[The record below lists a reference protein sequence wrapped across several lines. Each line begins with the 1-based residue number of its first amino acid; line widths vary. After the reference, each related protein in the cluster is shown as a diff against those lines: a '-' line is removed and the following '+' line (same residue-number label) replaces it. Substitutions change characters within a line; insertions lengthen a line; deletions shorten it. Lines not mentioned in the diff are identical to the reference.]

1 MASDLQTR
9 YEIELSIKGSDAVRS
24 QCSNIDRALEAIS
37 KNARSLKFE
46 DAAKGVKDL
55 EDYMNG
61 LLESEEDC
69 TAQWSEFERASK
81 KAYNDLEKEAVKLN
95 YSMSEA
101 GKQQRERIKELEA
114 EKATLGQTKEEK
126 ARGREIDKEIK
137 EIRKQV
143 VDASDDE
150 LSTMQRANVQARAR
164 LKMMRNEAKQR
175 KTAKQEQ
182 KTLTQLIKDDLK
194 PLRDKL
200 KAMQDFAKSLKTVEG
215 RYAAVKKVAKGA
227 FSVGKTAVK
236 GVGVAAGAVLAGV
249 GAVLSSADNLVDRE
263 NAVRRIKA
271 GETMEDRSEL
281 LKQTFLEAGG
291 SNEEIVEALNRVYS
305 IMPKEKD
312 LDKLKQAAAVEIKF
326 PGVTEQLR
334 QQNNGKAITVNDYI
348 AYGNRQ
354 RAMQKYTG
362 ASAEQIESASSYIAN
377 LPQRYFKNAAT
388 EDVKAVYLALQNSG
402 AFTEESELRTT
413 FERFMRYQS
422 ETNRNIFTV
431 AQEWQ
436 AKGRD
441 GGWASGVWKAGDKTQ
456 VGNVINSIDFKQMGT
471 ESRIIDLTTH
481 ETAAEST
488 AKTARRVSLM
498 KDEILLSLLEAVEP
512 LMPVL
517 GDLFKRIM
525 KIIQSETFQNLLKS
539 VTDIIE
545 RVLKAVIQLIDI
557 MEPVATALG
566 GGLVKG
572 VRDFGNFL
580 SSGLDMLFGN
590 PDEGAS
596 GQARA
601 NGGLAMFPS
610 VFGEAGAEMAVPLSP
625 ERAGRGMQLTQELV
639 QHFHMSGNETTTASL
654 AAALSSRDWAYQS
667 GRLASINRRMGR

>member
-24 QCSNIDRALEAIS
+24 QCSDIDRALEAIS

-95 YSMSEA
+95 HSMSEQ
-101 GKQQRERIKELEA
+101 GKQQRERLHELEA
-114 EKATLGQTKEEK
+114 ERAALGNTREEK
-126 ARGREIDKEIK
+126 ARAREIDKEIK
-137 EIRKQV
+137 ELRKQV

-150 LSTMQRANVQARAR
+150 LASMLRMNTQARAR

-249 GAVLSSADNLVDRE
+249 GAVLGSADNLVDRE

-271 GETMEDRSEL
+271 GETMEDRNEL

-436 AKGRD
+436 EKGRD
-441 GGWASGVWKAGDKTQ
+441 GGWASGVWRAGDKTQ
-456 VGNVINSIDFKQMGT
+456 VGNVINSIDFKQMGA
-471 ESRIIDLTTH
+471 ESRIIDLSNR

-498 KDEILLSLLEAVEP
+498 KDEILLNLLTAVEP

-517 GDLFKRIM
+517 GDLFKRVM
-525 KIIQSETFQNLLKS
+525 KLIQSETFQNLIKS
-539 VTDIIE
+539 IVEIIE
-545 RVLKAVIQLIDI
+545 RVLKAVIQLIDL
-557 MEPVATALG
+557 MEPVANALG

-572 VRDFGNFL
+572 VRSFGEFL
-580 SSGLDMLFGN
+580 HSGLNKLFGD
-590 PDEGAS
+590 PDEGVS

-601 NGGLAMFPS
+601 NGGLTMFPS

>member
-498 KDEILLSLLEAVEP
+498 KDEILLSILEAVEP

>member
-1 MASDLQTR
+1 MASDLRTR

-24 QCSNIDRALEAIS
+24 QCSDIDRALEAIS

-101 GKQQRERIKELEA
+101 GKQQRERLKELEA

-281 LKQTFLEAGG
+281 FKQTFLEAGG

-436 AKGRD
+436 EKGRD
-441 GGWASGVWKAGDKTQ
+441 GGWASGVWRAGDKTQ
-456 VGNVINSIDFKQMGT
+456 VGNVINSIDFKQMGA
-471 ESRIIDLTTH
+471 ESRIIDLSNR
-481 ETAAEST
+481 ETAADST

-498 KDEILLSLLEAVEP
+498 KDEILLSILTAVEP

-517 GDLFKRIM
+517 GDLFKRVM
-525 KIIQSETFQNLLKS
+525 KIIQSETFQNLIKS
-539 VTDIIE
+539 IVEIIE
-545 RVLKAVIQLIDI
+545 RVLKRVIQLIDL
-557 MEPVATALG
+557 MEPVAQALG

-580 SSGLDMLFGN
+580 HSGLNKLFGD
-590 PDEGAS
+590 PDEGVS

-601 NGGLAMFPS
+601 NGGLTMFPS

>member
-24 QCSNIDRALEAIS
+24 QCSDIDRALEAIS

-101 GKQQRERIKELEA
+101 GKQQRERLKELEA

-281 LKQTFLEAGG
+281 FKQTFLEAGG

-436 AKGRD
+436 EKGRD
-441 GGWASGVWKAGDKTQ
+441 GGWASGVWRAGDKTQ
-456 VGNVINSIDFKQMGT
+456 VGNVINSIDFKQMGA
-471 ESRIIDLTTH
+471 ESRIIDLSNR
-481 ETAAEST
+481 ETAADST

-498 KDEILLSLLEAVEP
+498 KDEILLSILTAVEP

-517 GDLFKRIM
+517 GDLFKRVM
-525 KIIQSETFQNLLKS
+525 KIIQSETFQKLLQS

-590 PDEGAS
+590 PDEGVS

-601 NGGLAMFPS
+601 NGGLTMFPS

>member
-1 MASDLQTR
+1 MPDSMQTR
-9 YEIELSIKGSDAVRS
+9 YEI
-24 QCSNIDRALEAIS
+24 ALELKNSDRINATVADLNGALADVS
-37 KNARSLKFE
+37 KNARKLDFGAADESVKALEGSLNE
-46 DAAKGVKDL
+46 
-55 EDYMNG
+55 
-61 LLESEEDC
+61 LLNSEENC
-69 TAQWSEFERASK
+69 TKELAQFDRAAG
-81 KAYNDLEKEAVKLN
+81 KAFDTLDAMAVKLN
-95 YSMSEA
+95 HSMSEQ
-101 GKQQRERIKELEA
+101 GKQQRERLHELEA
-114 EKATLGQTKEEK
+114 EREALGNTKEEK
-126 ARGREIDKEIK
+126 ARAREIDKEIK
-137 EIRKQV
+137 ELRKQV

-150 LSTMQRANVQARAR
+150 LASMLRMNTQARAR
-164 LKMMRNEAKQR
+164 LKMMRNEAKQQ
-175 KTAKQEQ
+175 KTAKKEQ

-200 KAMQDFAKSLKTVEG
+200 KAMQDFAKSLKTVSG
-215 RYAAVKKVAKGA
+215 AYSAVKKVAKGA
-227 FSVGKTAVK
+227 FTVGKTAVK

-271 GETMEDRSEL
+271 GETMEDRNEL

-291 SNEEIVEALNRVYS
+291 SNDEIVEALNRVYS
-305 IMPKEKD
+305 MMPKEKD

-388 EDVKAVYLALQNSG
+388 EDAKAVYLALQNSG

-436 AKGRD
+436 EKGRD

-456 VGNVINSIDFKQMGT
+456 VGNVINSLNFKQMGE
-471 ESRIIDLTTH
+471 ESRIIDLSNR

-572 VRDFGNFL
+572 VRDFGSFL
-580 SSGLDMLFGN
+580 KSGLDSLFGD
-590 PDEGAS
+590 PDEGVS

>member
-24 QCSNIDRALEAIS
+24 QCSDIDRALEAIS

-61 LLESEEDC
+61 LLENEEDC

-101 GKQQRERIKELEA
+101 GKQQRERLKELEA

-164 LKMMRNEAKQR
+164 LKMMRNEAKQQ
-175 KTAKQEQ
+175 KTAKKEQ

-200 KAMQDFAKSLKTVEG
+200 KAMQDFAKSLKTVSG
-215 RYAAVKKVAKGA
+215 AYSAVKKVAKGA
-227 FSVGKTAVK
+227 FTVGKTAVK

-249 GAVLSSADNLVDRE
+249 GAVLGSADNLVDRE

-271 GETMEDRSEL
+271 GETMEDRNEL

-291 SNEEIVEALNRVYS
+291 SNDEIVEALNRVYS
-305 IMPKEKD
+305 MMPKEKD

-388 EDVKAVYLALQNSG
+388 EDAKAVYLALQNSG
-402 AFTEESELRTT
+402 AYTEESELRTT

-436 AKGRD
+436 EKGRD

-590 PDEGAS
+590 PDEGVS

-601 NGGLAMFPS
+601 NGGLTMFPS

>member
-24 QCSNIDRALEAIS
+24 QCSDIDRALEAIS

-61 LLESEEDC
+61 LLENEEDC

-95 YSMSEA
+95 HSISEQ
-101 GKQQRERIKELEA
+101 GKQQRERLHELEA
-114 EKATLGQTKEEK
+114 ERAALGNTREEK
-126 ARGREIDKEIK
+126 ARAREIDKEIK
-137 EIRKQV
+137 ELRKQV

-150 LSTMQRANVQARAR
+150 LASMLRMNTQARAR

-305 IMPKEKD
+305 MMPKEKD

-402 AFTEESELRTT
+402 AYTEESELRTT

-436 AKGRD
+436 EKGRD
-441 GGWASGVWKAGDKTQ
+441 GGWASGVWRAGDKTQ
-456 VGNVINSIDFKQMGT
+456 VGNVINSIDFKQMGA

-498 KDEILLSLLEAVEP
+498 KDEILLSILEAVEP

-525 KIIQSETFQNLLKS
+525 KIIQSETFQNLIKS
-539 VTDIIE
+539 ITDIIE
-545 RVLKAVIQLIDI
+545 RVLKAVIQLIDL
-557 MEPVATALG
+557 MEPVANALG
-566 GGLVKG
+566 AGLVKG
-572 VRDFGNFL
+572 VRNFGEFL
-580 SSGLDMLFGN
+580 HSGLNKLFGD
-590 PDEGAS
+590 PDEGVS

>member
-24 QCSNIDRALEAIS
+24 QCSDIDRALEAIS

-101 GKQQRERIKELEA
+101 GKQQRERLKELEA

-281 LKQTFLEAGG
+281 FKQTFLEAGG

-436 AKGRD
+436 EKGRD
-441 GGWASGVWKAGDKTQ
+441 GGWASGVWRAGDKTQ
-456 VGNVINSIDFKQMGT
+456 VGNVINSIDFKQMGA
-471 ESRIIDLTTH
+471 ESRIIDLSNR

-498 KDEILLSLLEAVEP
+498 KDEILLSILTAVEP

-517 GDLFKRIM
+517 GDLFKRVM
-525 KIIQSETFQNLLKS
+525 KIIQSETFQNLIKS
-539 VTDIIE
+539 IVEIIE
-545 RVLKAVIQLIDI
+545 RVLKRVIQLIDL
-557 MEPVATALG
+557 MEPVAQALG

-580 SSGLDMLFGN
+580 HSGLNKLFGD
-590 PDEGAS
+590 PDEGVS

-601 NGGLAMFPS
+601 NGGLTMFPS

>member
-24 QCSNIDRALEAIS
+24 QCSDIDRALEAIS

-101 GKQQRERIKELEA
+101 GKQQRERLKELEA

-281 LKQTFLEAGG
+281 FKQTFLEAGG

-436 AKGRD
+436 EKGRD
-441 GGWASGVWKAGDKTQ
+441 GGWASGVWRAGDKTQ
-456 VGNVINSIDFKQMGT
+456 VGNVINSIDFKQMGA
-471 ESRIIDLTTH
+471 ESRIIDLSNR
-481 ETAAEST
+481 ETAADST
-488 AKTARRVSLM
+488 AQTARRVSLM
-498 KDEILLSLLEAVEP
+498 KDEILLSILTAVEP

-517 GDLFKRIM
+517 GDLFKRVM
-525 KIIQSETFQNLLKS
+525 KLIQSETFQNLIKS
-539 VTDIIE
+539 IVEIIE
-545 RVLKAVIQLIDI
+545 RVLKRVIQLIDL
-557 MEPVATALG
+557 MEPVAQALG

-580 SSGLDMLFGN
+580 HSGLNKLFGD
-590 PDEGAS
+590 PDEGVS

-601 NGGLAMFPS
+601 NGGLTMFPS

>member
-24 QCSNIDRALEAIS
+24 QCSDIDRALEAIS

-61 LLESEEDC
+61 LLENEEDC

-101 GKQQRERIKELEA
+101 GKQQRERLKELEA
-114 EKATLGQTKEEK
+114 EKATLGSTKEEK

-164 LKMMRNEAKQR
+164 LKMMRNEAKQQ
-175 KTAKQEQ
+175 KTAKKEQ

-200 KAMQDFAKSLKTVEG
+200 KAMQDFAKSLKTVSG
-215 RYAAVKKVAKGA
+215 AYSAVKKVAKGA
-227 FSVGKTAVK
+227 FTVGKTAVK

-249 GAVLSSADNLVDRE
+249 GAVLGSADNLVDRE

-271 GETMEDRSEL
+271 GETMEDRNEL

-291 SNEEIVEALNRVYS
+291 SNDEIVEALNRVYS
-305 IMPKEKD
+305 MMPKEKD

-362 ASAEQIESASSYIAN
+362 ASAEQIGSAASYIAN

-388 EDVKAVYLALQNSG
+388 EDAKAVYLALQNSG
-402 AFTEESELRTT
+402 AYTEESELRTT

-436 AKGRD
+436 EKGRD
-441 GGWASGVWKAGDKTQ
+441 GGWASGVWGASDKTQ
-456 VGNVINSIDFKQMGT
+456 VGNVINSINFKQMGT

-498 KDEILLSLLEAVEP
+498 KDEILLSILKAVEP

-517 GDLFKRIM
+517 GDLFKRVM
-525 KIIQSETFQNLLKS
+525 KLIQSETFQNLLKS
-539 VTDIIE
+539 VTNIIE

-590 PDEGAS
+590 PDEGVS

>member
-1 MASDLQTR
+1 MPDSMQTR

-24 QCSNIDRALEAIS
+24 QCSDIDRALEAIS

-61 LLESEEDC
+61 LLENEEDC

-101 GKQQRERIKELEA
+101 GKQQRERLKELEA
-114 EKATLGQTKEEK
+114 EKATLGSTKEEK
-126 ARGREIDKEIK
+126 ARAREIDKEIAS
-137 EIRKQV
+137 IRRQV

-164 LKMMRNEAKQR
+164 LKIMRNEAKQQ
-175 KTAKQEQ
+175 KQAKQEQ

-263 NAVRRIKA
+263 TAVRRIKA

-281 LKQTFLEAGG
+281 FKQTFLEAGG

-305 IMPKEKD
+305 MMPKEKD

-388 EDVKAVYLALQNSG
+388 EDAKAVYLALQNSG
-402 AFTEESELRTT
+402 AYTEESELRTT

-422 ETNRNIFTV
+422 ETNRNIFEV

-441 GGWASGVWKAGDKTQ
+441 GGWASGVWSAGDKTQ
-456 VGNVINSIDFKQMGT
+456 VGNVINSIDFKQMGA
-471 ESRIIDLTTH
+471 ESRIIDLSNR

-498 KDEILLSLLEAVEP
+498 KDEILLSLLTAVEP

-517 GDLFKRIM
+517 GDLFKRVM
-525 KIIQSETFQNLLKS
+525 KLIQSETFQNLIKN
-539 VTDIIE
+539 VVNIIE

-580 SSGLDMLFGN
+580 SSGLDMLFGK
-590 PDEGAS
+590 PDEGVS

-601 NGGLAMFPS
+601 NGGLTMFPS

>member
-1 MASDLQTR
+1 MPDSMQTS
-9 YEIELSIKGSDAVRS
+9 YEI
-24 QCSNIDRALEAIS
+24 ALELKNSDRINATVADLNGALADVS
-37 KNARSLKFE
+37 KNARKLDFGAADESIKALEGSLNE
-46 DAAKGVKDL
+46 
-55 EDYMNG
+55 
-61 LLESEEDC
+61 LLNSELDC
-69 TAQWSEFERASK
+69 TKELAQFDRAAG
-81 KAYNDLEKEAVKLN
+81 KAFDTLDAMAVKLN
-95 YSMSEA
+95 HSMSEQ
-101 GKQQRERIKELEA
+101 GKQQRERLHELEA
-114 EKATLGQTKEEK
+114 ERAALGNTREEK
-126 ARGREIDKEIK
+126 ARAREIDKEIK
-137 EIRKQV
+137 ELRKQV

-150 LSTMQRANVQARAR
+150 LASMLRMNTQARAR
-164 LKMMRNEAKQR
+164 LKMMRNEAKQQ

-227 FSVGKTAVK
+227 FSVGKTAVT

-263 NAVRRIKA
+263 SAARRIKA

-305 IMPKEKD
+305 MMPKEKD

-388 EDVKAVYLALQNSG
+388 EDAKAVYLALQNSG

-422 ETNRNIFTV
+422 ETNRTIFTV

-436 AKGRD
+436 AEGRA
-441 GGWASGVWKAGDKTQ
+441 GGWASGVWRAGDKTQ

-471 ESRIIDLTTH
+471 ESRIIDLTTR
-481 ETAAEST
+481 ETAAESS

-498 KDEILLSLLEAVEP
+498 KDEILLSILEAVEP
-512 LMPVL
+512 LMPSL

-525 KIIQSETFQNLLKS
+525 KLIQSETFQKLINS
-539 VTDIIE
+539 IVEIIE
-545 RVLKAVIQLIDI
+545 RVLKRVIQLIDL
-557 MEPVATALG
+557 MEPVAQALG

-572 VRDFGNFL
+572 VREFGNFL
-580 SSGLDMLFGN
+580 HSGLNKLFGD
-590 PDEGAS
+590 PDEGVS

>member
-24 QCSNIDRALEAIS
+24 QCSDIDRALEAIS

-101 GKQQRERIKELEA
+101 GKQQRERLKELEA
-114 EKATLGQTKEEK
+114 EKATLGHTKEEK

-271 GETMEDRSEL
+271 GETMEDRNEL

-291 SNEEIVEALNRVYS
+291 SNDEIVEALNRVYS

-388 EDVKAVYLALQNSG
+388 EDAKAVYLALQNSG

-436 AKGRD
+436 EKGRD
-441 GGWASGVWKAGDKTQ
+441 GGWASGVWRAGDKTQ

-471 ESRIIDLTTH
+471 ESRIIDLSNR

-498 KDEILLSLLEAVEP
+498 KDEILLGILTAVEP

-517 GDLFKRIM
+517 GDLFKRVM
-525 KIIQSETFQNLLKS
+525 KLIQSETFQNLIKS
-539 VTDIIE
+539 IVEIIE
-545 RVLKAVIQLIDI
+545 RVLKRVIQLIDL
-557 MEPVATALG
+557 MEPVAQALG

-580 SSGLDMLFGN
+580 HSGLNKLFGD
-590 PDEGAS
+590 PDKGVS

-601 NGGLAMFPS
+601 NGGLTMFPS

>member
-1 MASDLQTR
+1 MPDSMQTR
-9 YEIELSIKGSDAVRS
+9 YEI
-24 QCSNIDRALEAIS
+24 ALELQNSDRIKSTVADLNGTLADVS
-37 KNARSLKFE
+37 KNARNLDFGAADESVKALEGSLNE
-46 DAAKGVKDL
+46 
-55 EDYMNG
+55 
-61 LLESEEDC
+61 LLNSEEDC
-69 TAQWSEFERASK
+69 TKELDQFDRAAG
-81 KAYNDLEKEAVKLN
+81 KAFDTLDAMAAKLN
-95 YSMSEA
+95 HSLSEQ
-101 GKQQRERIKELEA
+101 GKQQRERIHELEA
-114 EKATLGQTKEEK
+114 EREALGNTKEEK
-126 ARGREIDKEIK
+126 ARAREIDKEIK
-137 EIRKQV
+137 ELRKQV

-150 LSTMQRANVQARAR
+150 LSSMLRMNTQARAR
-164 LKMMRNEAKQR
+164 LKMMRNEAKQQR
-175 KTAKQEQ
+175 QAKKDQ

-227 FSVGKTAVK
+227 FAVGKTAVK
-236 GVGVAAGAVLAGV
+236 GAGIAAGAVLAGV
-249 GAVLSSADNLVDRE
+249 GAVLGSADSMVDRE

-271 GETMEDRSEL
+271 GETTADRSEL
-281 LKQTFLEAGG
+281 LKQTYLEAGG
-291 SNEEIVEALNRVYS
+291 SNEEVVEALNRVYS
-305 IMPKEKD
+305 VMPKEKD

-334 QQNNGKAITVNDYI
+334 QQNNGRAITVNDYI

-354 RAMQKYTG
+354 RAMQQYTG
-362 ASAEQIESASSYIAN
+362 ASVEQIESAASYIAN

-388 EDVKAVYLALQNSG
+388 EDAKAVYLALQNSG

-436 AKGRD
+436 EKGRD
-441 GGWASGVWKAGDKTQ
+441 GGWASGVWRAGDKTQ
-456 VGNVINSIDFKQMGT
+456 VGNVINSINFKRMGT
-471 ESRIIDLTTH
+471 ESRIMDLTTH
-481 ETAAEST
+481 ETAAESA

-498 KDEILLSLLEAVEP
+498 KDEILLSILEAVEP

-525 KIIQSETFQNLLKS
+525 KLIQSETFQNLIKS
-539 VTDIIE
+539 ITDIIE
-545 RVLKAVIQLIDI
+545 RVLKAVIQLIDL
-557 MEPVATALG
+557 MTPAATMLG

-572 VRDFGNFL
+572 VRGAGAL
-580 SSGLDMLFGN
+580 ISAGLDKLFGKS
-590 PDEGAS
+590 DEGVS
-596 GQARA
+596 GHARA

>member
-1 MASDLQTR
+1 MPSDLQTR
-9 YEIELSIKGSDAVRS
+9 YEIELSIQGSDAVRS
-24 QCSNIDRALEAIS
+24 QCSGIDRALEEIS
-37 KNARSLKFE
+37 KNARNLKFE
-46 DAAKGVKDL
+46 DAAKGVKNL

-95 YSMSEA
+95 HSLSEQ
-101 GKQQRERIKELEA
+101 GKQQRERLHELEA
-114 EKATLGQTKEEK
+114 ERAALGNTREEK
-126 ARGREIDKEIK
+126 ARAREIDKEIK
-137 EIRKQV
+137 ELRKQV

-150 LSTMQRANVQARAR
+150 LASMLRMNTQARAR
-164 LKMMRNEAKQR
+164 LKMMRNEAKQQ

-263 NAVRRIKA
+263 SAARRIKA

-362 ASAEQIESASSYIAN
+362 ASAEQIESASSYVAN

-441 GGWASGVWKAGDKTQ
+441 GGWASGVWRAGDKTQ

-471 ESRIIDLTTH
+471 ESRIIDLTTR
-481 ETAAEST
+481 ETAAESS

-498 KDEILLSLLEAVEP
+498 KDEILLSILEAVEP
-512 LMPVL
+512 LMPSL

-525 KIIQSETFQNLLKS
+525 KLIQSETFQKLIKS
-539 VTDIIE
+539 IVEIIE
-545 RVLKAVIQLIDI
+545 RVLKRVIQLIDL
-557 MEPVATALG
+557 MEPVAQALG

-572 VRDFGNFL
+572 VRDFGNFIH
-580 SSGLDMLFGN
+580 SGLNKLFGD
-590 PDEGAS
+590 PDEGVS
-596 GQARA
+596 GQSRA

>member
-24 QCSNIDRALEAIS
+24 QCSDIDRALEAIS

-55 EDYMNG
+55 EGYMNG

-101 GKQQRERIKELEA
+101 GKQQRERLKELEA

-271 GETMEDRSEL
+271 GETMEDRNEL

-291 SNEEIVEALNRVYS
+291 SNDEIVEALNRVYS
-305 IMPKEKD
+305 MMPKEKD

-436 AKGRD
+436 EKGRD

-517 GDLFKRIM
+517 GDLFKRVM
-525 KIIQSETFQNLLKS
+525 KLIQSETFQNLLKS

-590 PDEGAS
+590 PDEGVS

-601 NGGLAMFPS
+601 NGGLTMFPS

>member
-24 QCSNIDRALEAIS
+24 QCSDIDRALEAIS

-101 GKQQRERIKELEA
+101 GKQQRERLKELEA

-281 LKQTFLEAGG
+281 FKQTFLEAGG

-436 AKGRD
+436 EKGRD
-441 GGWASGVWKAGDKTQ
+441 GGWASGVWRAGDKTQ
-456 VGNVINSIDFKQMGT
+456 VGNVINSIDFKQMGA
-471 ESRIIDLTTH
+471 ESRIIDLSNR

-498 KDEILLSLLEAVEP
+498 KDEILLGILTAVEP

-517 GDLFKRIM
+517 GDLFKRVM
-525 KIIQSETFQNLLKS
+525 KLIQSETFQNLIKS
-539 VTDIIE
+539 IVEIIE
-545 RVLKAVIQLIDI
+545 RVLKRVIQLIDL
-557 MEPVATALG
+557 MEPVAQALG

-580 SSGLDMLFGN
+580 HSGLNKLFGD
-590 PDEGAS
+590 PDEGVS

-601 NGGLAMFPS
+601 NGGLTMFPS

>member
-24 QCSNIDRALEAIS
+24 QCSDIDRALEAIS

-61 LLESEEDC
+61 LLENEEDC

-95 YSMSEA
+95 HSMSEQ
-101 GKQQRERIKELEA
+101 GKQQRERLHELEA
-114 EKATLGQTKEEK
+114 ERAALGNTREEK
-126 ARGREIDKEIK
+126 ARAREIDKEIK
-137 EIRKQV
+137 ELRKQV

-150 LSTMQRANVQARAR
+150 LASMLRMNTQARAR

-271 GETMEDRSEL
+271 GETMEDRNEL

-291 SNEEIVEALNRVYS
+291 SNDEIVEALNRVYS

-388 EDVKAVYLALQNSG
+388 EDAKAVYLALQNSG

-436 AKGRD
+436 EKGRD
-441 GGWASGVWKAGDKTQ
+441 GGWASGVWRAGDKTQ

-471 ESRIIDLTTH
+471 ESRIIDLSNR

-498 KDEILLSLLEAVEP
+498 KDEILLGILTAVEP

-517 GDLFKRIM
+517 GDLFKRVM
-525 KIIQSETFQNLLKS
+525 KLIQSETFQNLIKS
-539 VTDIIE
+539 IVEIIE
-545 RVLKAVIQLIDI
+545 RVLKRVIQLIDL
-557 MEPVATALG
+557 MEPVAQALG

-580 SSGLDMLFGN
+580 HSGLNKLFGN
-590 PDEGAS
+590 PDEGVS
-596 GQARA
+596 GQSRA

>member
-1 MASDLQTR
+1 MANDLQTR
-9 YEIELSIKGSDAVRS
+9 YEIELSIRGRDAVRS
-24 QCSNIDRALEAIS
+24 QCSDIDRALEAIS

-101 GKQQRERIKELEA
+101 GKQQRERLKELEA

-126 ARGREIDKEIK
+126 ARAREIDKEIK

-150 LSTMQRANVQARAR
+150 LASMLRMNTQARAR

-227 FSVGKTAVK
+227 FSVGKAAVK

-362 ASAEQIESASSYIAN
+362 ASAEQIASASSYIAN

-441 GGWASGVWKAGDKTQ
+441 GGWASGVWRAGDKTQ
-456 VGNVINSIDFKQMGT
+456 VGNVINSIDFKQMGA
-471 ESRIIDLTTH
+471 ESRIIDLSNR

-488 AKTARRVSLM
+488 VKTARRLSLM
-498 KDEILLSLLEAVEP
+498 KDEILLGILTAVEP

-517 GDLFKRIM
+517 GDLFKRVM
-525 KIIQSETFQNLLKS
+525 KLIQSETFQNLIKS
-539 VTDIIE
+539 IAEIIE
-545 RVLKAVIQLIDI
+545 RVLKRVIQLIDL
-557 MEPVATALG
+557 MEPVAQALG
-566 GGLVKG
+566 GGLIKG
-572 VRDFGNFL
+572 VRSFGEFL
-580 SSGLDMLFGN
+580 HSGLNKLFGD
-590 PDEGAS
+590 PDEGVS
-596 GQARA
+596 GQSRA

-625 ERAGRGMQLTQELV
+625 ERAARGMQLTQELV

>member
-1 MASDLQTR
+1 MPDSMQTR

-24 QCSNIDRALEAIS
+24 QCSDIDRALEAIS

-61 LLESEEDC
+61 LLENEEDC

-101 GKQQRERIKELEA
+101 GKQQRERLKELEA
-114 EKATLGQTKEEK
+114 EKATLGSTKEEK
-126 ARGREIDKEIK
+126 ARAREIDKEIAS
-137 EIRKQV
+137 IRRQV

-164 LKMMRNEAKQR
+164 LKIMRNEAKQQ
-175 KTAKQEQ
+175 KQAKQEQ

-263 NAVRRIKA
+263 TAVRRIKA

-281 LKQTFLEAGG
+281 FKQTFLEAGG

-305 IMPKEKD
+305 MMPKEKD

-388 EDVKAVYLALQNSG
+388 EDAKAVYLALQNSG
-402 AFTEESELRTT
+402 AYTEESELRTT

-422 ETNRNIFTV
+422 ETNRNIFEV

-456 VGNVINSIDFKQMGT
+456 VGNVINSIDFKQMGA
-471 ESRIIDLTTH
+471 ESRIIDLSNR

-498 KDEILLSLLEAVEP
+498 KDEILLSLLTAVEP

-517 GDLFKRIM
+517 GDLFKRVM
-525 KIIQSETFQNLLKS
+525 KLIQSETFQNLIKN
-539 VTDIIE
+539 VVNIIE

-580 SSGLDMLFGN
+580 SSGLDMLFGK
-590 PDEGAS
+590 PDEGVS

-601 NGGLAMFPS
+601 NGGLTMFPS

>member
-1 MASDLQTR
+1 MPDSMQTR

-24 QCSNIDRALEAIS
+24 QCSDIDRALEAIS

-101 GKQQRERIKELEA
+101 GKQQRERLKELEA

-164 LKMMRNEAKQR
+164 LKMMQNEAKQR

-271 GETMEDRSEL
+271 GETMEDRNEL

-436 AKGRD
+436 EKGRD
-441 GGWASGVWKAGDKTQ
+441 GGWASGVWRAGDKTQ

-498 KDEILLSLLEAVEP
+498 KDEILLSILEAVEP

-517 GDLFKRIM
+517 GDLFKRVM
-525 KIIQSETFQNLLKS
+525 KLIQSETFQNLIKS
-539 VTDIIE
+539 ITDIIE

>member
-1 MASDLQTR
+1 MANDLQTR
-9 YEIELSIKGSDAVRS
+9 YEIELSIRGRDAVRS
-24 QCSNIDRALEAIS
+24 QCSDIDRALEAIS

-101 GKQQRERIKELEA
+101 GKQQRERLKELEA

-126 ARGREIDKEIK
+126 ARAREIDKEIK

-150 LSTMQRANVQARAR
+150 LASMLRMNTQARAR

-362 ASAEQIESASSYIAN
+362 ASAEQIASASSYIAN

-441 GGWASGVWKAGDKTQ
+441 GGWASGVWRAGDKTQ
-456 VGNVINSIDFKQMGT
+456 VGNVINSIDFKQMGA
-471 ESRIIDLTTH
+471 ESRIIDLSNR

-488 AKTARRVSLM
+488 AKTARRLSLM
-498 KDEILLSLLEAVEP
+498 KDEILLGILTAVEP

-517 GDLFKRIM
+517 GDLFKRVM
-525 KIIQSETFQNLLKS
+525 KLIQSETFQNLIKS
-539 VTDIIE
+539 IVEIIE
-545 RVLKAVIQLIDI
+545 RVLKRVIQLIDL
-557 MEPVATALG
+557 MEPVAQALG
-566 GGLVKG
+566 GGLIKG
-572 VRDFGNFL
+572 VRSFGEFL
-580 SSGLDMLFGN
+580 HSGLNKLFGD
-590 PDEGAS
+590 PDEGVS

-625 ERAGRGMQLTQELV
+625 ERAARGMQLTQELV

>member
-1 MASDLQTR
+1 
-9 YEIELSIKGSDAVRS
+9 
-24 QCSNIDRALEAIS
+24 
-37 KNARSLKFE
+37 
-46 DAAKGVKDL
+46 
-55 EDYMNG
+55 
-61 LLESEEDC
+61 
-69 TAQWSEFERASK
+69 
-81 KAYNDLEKEAVKLN
+81 
-95 YSMSEA
+95 
-101 GKQQRERIKELEA
+101 
-114 EKATLGQTKEEK
+114 
-126 ARGREIDKEIK
+126 
-137 EIRKQV
+137 
-143 VDASDDE
+143 
-150 LSTMQRANVQARAR
+150 
-164 LKMMRNEAKQR
+164 
-175 KTAKQEQ
+175 
-182 KTLTQLIKDDLK
+182 
-194 PLRDKL
+194 
-200 KAMQDFAKSLKTVEG
+200 MQDFAKSLKTVEG

-236 GVGVAAGAVLAGV
+236 GAGVAAGAVLAGV

-291 SNEEIVEALNRVYS
+291 SNEEVVEALNRVYS
-305 IMPKEKD
+305 VMPKEKD
-312 LDKLKQAAAVEIKF
+312 LNKLKQAAAVEIKF

-334 QQNNGKAITVNDYI
+334 QQNNGRAITVNDYI

-362 ASAEQIESASSYIAN
+362 ASAEQIESASSYVAN

-436 AKGRD
+436 EKGRD
-441 GGWASGVWKAGDKTQ
+441 GGWASGVWRAGDKTQ
-456 VGNVINSIDFKQMGT
+456 VGNVINSIDFKQMGA

-481 ETAAEST
+481 ETAAESS

-498 KDEILLSLLEAVEP
+498 KDEILLSILTAVEP

-517 GDLFKRIM
+517 GDLFKRVM
-525 KIIQSETFQNLLKS
+525 KLIQSETFQNLIKS
-539 VTDIIE
+539 VTEIIE
-545 RVLKAVIQLIDI
+545 RVLKAVIQLIDL
-557 MEPVATALG
+557 MEPVAIALG

-572 VRDFGNFL
+572 VRDFGEFIH
-580 SSGLDMLFGN
+580 SGLDALFGD
-590 PDEGAS
+590 PDKGVS
-596 GQARA
+596 GQSRA

-610 VFGEAGAEMAVPLSP
+610 VFGESGAEMAVPLSP

>member
-1 MASDLQTR
+1 
-9 YEIELSIKGSDAVRS
+9 
-24 QCSNIDRALEAIS
+24 
-37 KNARSLKFE
+37 
-46 DAAKGVKDL
+46 
-55 EDYMNG
+55 
-61 LLESEEDC
+61 
-69 TAQWSEFERASK
+69 
-81 KAYNDLEKEAVKLN
+81 
-95 YSMSEA
+95 
-101 GKQQRERIKELEA
+101 
-114 EKATLGQTKEEK
+114 
-126 ARGREIDKEIK
+126 
-137 EIRKQV
+137 
-143 VDASDDE
+143 
-150 LSTMQRANVQARAR
+150 
-164 LKMMRNEAKQR
+164 
-175 KTAKQEQ
+175 
-182 KTLTQLIKDDLK
+182 
-194 PLRDKL
+194 
-200 KAMQDFAKSLKTVEG
+200 
-215 RYAAVKKVAKGA
+215 
-227 FSVGKTAVK
+227 
-236 GVGVAAGAVLAGV
+236 
-249 GAVLSSADNLVDRE
+249 
-263 NAVRRIKA
+263 
-271 GETMEDRSEL
+271 MEDRNEL

-291 SNEEIVEALNRVYS
+291 SNDEIVEALNRVYS
-305 IMPKEKD
+305 MMPKEKD

-334 QQNNGKAITVNDYI
+334 QQNNGKAITANDYI

-388 EDVKAVYLALQNSG
+388 EDAKAVYLALQNSG

-441 GGWASGVWKAGDKTQ
+441 GGWASGVWKASDKTQ
-456 VGNVINSIDFKQMGT
+456 VGNVINSINFKQMGT

-517 GDLFKRIM
+517 GDLFKRVM
-525 KIIQSETFQNLLKS
+525 KLIQSETFQNLLKS

-590 PDEGAS
+590 PDEGVS

>member
-1 MASDLQTR
+1 MASDLRTR

-24 QCSNIDRALEAIS
+24 QCSDIDRALEAIS

-101 GKQQRERIKELEA
+101 GKQQRERLKELEA

-281 LKQTFLEAGG
+281 FKQTFLEAGG

-436 AKGRD
+436 EKGRD
-441 GGWASGVWKAGDKTQ
+441 GGWASGVWRAGDKTQ
-456 VGNVINSIDFKQMGT
+456 VGNVINSIDFKQMGA
-471 ESRIIDLTTH
+471 ESRIIDLSNR

-498 KDEILLSLLEAVEP
+498 KDEILLSILTAVEP

-517 GDLFKRIM
+517 GDLFKRVM
-525 KIIQSETFQNLLKS
+525 KIIQSETFQNLIKS
-539 VTDIIE
+539 IVEIIE
-545 RVLKAVIQLIDI
+545 RVLKRVIQLIDL
-557 MEPVATALG
+557 MEPVAQALG

-580 SSGLDMLFGN
+580 HSGLNKLFGD
-590 PDEGAS
+590 PDEGVS

-601 NGGLAMFPS
+601 NGGLTMFPS

>member
-24 QCSNIDRALEAIS
+24 QCSDIDRALEAIS

-95 YSMSEA
+95 HSMSEQ
-101 GKQQRERIKELEA
+101 GKQQRERLHELEA
-114 EKATLGQTKEEK
+114 ERAALGNTREEK
-126 ARGREIDKEIK
+126 ARAREIDKEIK
-137 EIRKQV
+137 ELRKQV
-143 VDASDDE
+143 VDASDEE
-150 LSTMQRANVQARAR
+150 LASMLRMNTQARAR
-164 LKMMRNEAKQR
+164 LKVMRNEAKQR

-281 LKQTFLEAGG
+281 FKQTFLEAGG

-362 ASAEQIESASSYIAN
+362 ASAEQIESASSYVAN

-402 AFTEESELRTT
+402 AFTEESELRET

-436 AKGRD
+436 EKGRD
-441 GGWASGVWKAGDKTQ
+441 GGWASGVWRAGDKTQ

-471 ESRIIDLTTH
+471 ESRIIDLSNR
-481 ETAAEST
+481 ETAAESS

-498 KDEILLSLLEAVEP
+498 KDEILLSLLTAVEP

-525 KIIQSETFQNLLKS
+525 KIIQSETFQKLIKS
-539 VTDIIE
+539 IVDIIE
-545 RVLKAVIQLIDI
+545 RVLKAVIQLIDL
-557 MEPVATALG
+557 MEPVANALG

-572 VRDFGNFL
+572 VRDFGEFL
-580 SSGLDMLFGN
+580 HSGLNKLFGD
-590 PDEGAS
+590 PDEGVS
-596 GQARA
+596 GQSRA
-601 NGGLAMFPS
+601 NGGLTMFPS

>member
-9 YEIELSIKGSDAVRS
+9 YEIELSIQGSDAVRR
-24 QCSNIDRALEAIS
+24 QCSDIDRALEAIS

-61 LLESEEDC
+61 LLESELDC
-69 TAQWSEFERASK
+69 TDAWAEFERASK

-95 YSMSEA
+95 HSMSEQ
-101 GKQQRERIKELEA
+101 GKQQRERLHELEA
-114 EKATLGQTKEEK
+114 ERAALGNTREEK
-126 ARGREIDKEIK
+126 ARAREIDKEIK
-137 EIRKQV
+137 ELRKQV

-150 LSTMQRANVQARAR
+150 LASMLRMNTQARAR

-271 GETMEDRSEL
+271 GETMEDRNEL

-436 AKGRD
+436 EKGRD
-441 GGWASGVWKAGDKTQ
+441 GGWASGVWRAGDKTQ

-471 ESRIIDLTTH
+471 ESRIIDLSNR
-481 ETAAEST
+481 ETAAESS

-498 KDEILLSLLEAVEP
+498 KDEILLSLLTAVEP

-525 KIIQSETFQNLLKS
+525 KIIQSETFQNLIKS
-539 VTDIIE
+539 IVEIIE
-545 RVLKAVIQLIDI
+545 RVLKAVIQLIDL
-557 MEPVATALG
+557 MKPVANALG

-572 VRDFGNFL
+572 VRSFGEFL
-580 SSGLDMLFGN
+580 HSGLDKLFGD
-590 PDEGAS
+590 PDEGVS

>member
-24 QCSNIDRALEAIS
+24 QCSDIDRALEAIS

-101 GKQQRERIKELEA
+101 GKQQRERLKELEA
-114 EKATLGQTKEEK
+114 EKATLGHTKEEK

-164 LKMMRNEAKQR
+164 LKVMRNEAKQR

-200 KAMQDFAKSLKTVEG
+200 KAMQDFAKSLKTVSG
-215 RYAAVKKVAKGA
+215 AYSAVKKAAKGA
-227 FSVGKTAVK
+227 FTVGKTAVK

-281 LKQTFLEAGG
+281 FKQTFLEAGG

-362 ASAEQIESASSYIAN
+362 ASVEQIESASSYIAN

-436 AKGRD
+436 EKGRD
-441 GGWASGVWKAGDKTQ
+441 GGWASGVWRAGDKTQ

-471 ESRIIDLTTH
+471 ESRIIDLSNR
-481 ETAAEST
+481 ETAAESS

-517 GDLFKRIM
+517 GDLFKRVM
-525 KIIQSETFQNLLKS
+525 KLIQSETFQNLIKS
-539 VTDIIE
+539 ITDIIE
-545 RVLKAVIQLIDI
+545 RVLKAVIQLVDL
-557 MEPVATALG
+557 MEPVANALG

-572 VRDFGNFL
+572 VRNFGEFL
-580 SSGLDMLFGN
+580 HSGLNKLFGD
-590 PDEGAS
+590 PDEGVS

-601 NGGLAMFPS
+601 NGGLTMFPS

>member
-1 MASDLQTR
+1 M
-9 YEIELSIKGSDAVRS
+9 
-24 QCSNIDRALEAIS
+24 
-37 KNARSLKFE
+37 
-46 DAAKGVKDL
+46 AAKL
-55 EDYMNG
+55 NHS
-61 LLESEEDC
+61 LSE
-69 TAQWSEFERASK
+69 Q
-81 KAYNDLEKEAVKLN
+81 
-95 YSMSEA
+95 
-101 GKQQRERIKELEA
+101 GKQQRERLHELEA
-114 EKATLGQTKEEK
+114 EREALGNTKEEK
-126 ARGREIDKEIK
+126 ARAREIDKEIK
-137 EIRKQV
+137 ELRKQV

-150 LSTMQRANVQARAR
+150 LSSMLRMNTQARAR
-164 LKMMRNEAKQR
+164 LKMMRNEAKQQR
-175 KTAKQEQ
+175 QAKKDQ

-227 FSVGKTAVK
+227 FAVGKTAVK
-236 GVGVAAGAVLAGV
+236 GAGIAAGAVLAGV
-249 GAVLSSADNLVDRE
+249 GAVLGSADSMVDRE

-271 GETMEDRSEL
+271 GETTADRREL

-305 IMPKEKD
+305 VMPTEKD
-312 LDKLKQAAAVEIKF
+312 LDKLKRAAAVEIKF

-334 QQNNGKAITVNDYI
+334 QQNNGQAITVTDYI

-354 RAMQKYTG
+354 RAMQQYTG
-362 ASAEQIESASSYIAN
+362 ASAEQIESAAGYIAN

-388 EDVKAVYLALQNSG
+388 EDAKAVYLALQNSG

-431 AQEWQ
+431 AREWQ
-436 AKGRD
+436 EKGRD
-441 GGWASGVWKAGDKTQ
+441 GGWASGVWRAGDKTQ
-456 VGNVINSIDFKQMGT
+456 VGNVINSIDFRMMGT
-471 ESRIIDLTTH
+471 QSRIMDLTTH
-481 ETAAEST
+481 ETAAESA
-488 AKTARRVSLM
+488 AKTARRISLM
-498 KDEILLSLLEAVEP
+498 KDEILLSILEAVEP

-525 KIIQSETFQNLLKS
+525 KLIQSETFQNLIKNI
-539 VTDIIE
+539 VDIIE
-545 RVLKAVIQLIDI
+545 RVLKGVIQLIDLVTP
-557 MEPVATALG
+557 MAAVLG

-572 VRDFGNFL
+572 VRGAGAL
-580 SSGLDMLFGN
+580 ISAGLDKLFGKS
-590 PDEGAS
+590 DEGVS
-596 GQARA
+596 GHAHA
-601 NGGLAMFPS
+601 NGGIAMFPS

-625 ERAGRGMQLTQELV
+625 EREGRGMQLTQELV

>member
-24 QCSNIDRALEAIS
+24 QCSDIDRALEAIS

-101 GKQQRERIKELEA
+101 GKQQRERLKELEA

-263 NAVRRIKA
+263 SAVRRIKA

-281 LKQTFLEAGG
+281 FKQTFLEAGG

-436 AKGRD
+436 EKGRD
-441 GGWASGVWKAGDKTQ
+441 GGWASGVWRAGDKTQ
-456 VGNVINSIDFKQMGT
+456 VGNVINSIDFKQMGA
-471 ESRIIDLTTH
+471 ESRIIDLSNR
-481 ETAAEST
+481 ETAADST

-498 KDEILLSLLEAVEP
+498 KDEILLSILTAVEP

-517 GDLFKRIM
+517 GDLFKRVM
-525 KIIQSETFQNLLKS
+525 KIIQSETFQKLLQS

-590 PDEGAS
+590 PDEGVS

-601 NGGLAMFPS
+601 NGGLTMFPS